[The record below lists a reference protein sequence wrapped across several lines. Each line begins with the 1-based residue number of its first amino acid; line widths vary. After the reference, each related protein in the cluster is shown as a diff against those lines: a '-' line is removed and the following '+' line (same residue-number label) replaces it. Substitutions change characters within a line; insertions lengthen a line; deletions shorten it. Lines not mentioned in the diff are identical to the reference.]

1 MDRNI
6 KYKQVCRVGLFGD
19 DDVFTSTNSQY
30 NVFPSSIPGIT
41 VVAGGSNYTATATQI
56 FLSNNNNSG
65 FMATANI
72 SGGAINTIT
81 INNGGSLGPGEP
93 YACVHR
99 NFVEGIKVPIRFLSS
114 FTNHKTLSDFN

>member
-41 VVAGGSNYTATATQI
+41 VVHQ
-56 FLSNNNNSG
+56 
-65 FMATANI
+65 
-72 SGGAINTIT
+72 
-81 INNGGSLGPGEP
+81 
-93 YACVHR
+93 
-99 NFVEGIKVPIRFLSS
+99 
-114 FTNHKTLSDFN
+114 